1 MNTGQT
7 MLVIIAFSLLSTLT
21 LSVNSTLIRTN
32 ASGLEM
38 EATLDAVS
46 IGQSALDE
54 ILSKDFDEKT
64 TNSARAFSYN
74 DITLPQNFGPD
85 GSAEAVTGNNGT
97 DTSITGSFQSKTK
110 FDDIDDYNGY
120 TRMAWNPR
128 LGWFRV
134 QGQVEYVNE
143 DEPNT
148 VLSSTTFF
156 KRVTVTVS
164 HPNMAKDNNDQV
176 IPLVMRDISVYRRYF

>member
-7 MLVIIAFSLLSTLT
+7 TLVISAFSLLSTLS

-32 ASGLEM
+32 SSGLEM

-46 IGQSALDE
+46 VGQSALDE
-54 ILSKDFDEKT
+54 VLSKDFDEKT
-64 TNSARAFSYN
+64 IDNVRAFSYN

-85 GSAEAVTGNNGT
+85 GGAEAITGNNGI
-97 DTSITGSFQSKTK
+97 DTSGTGSFQSKTK
-110 FDDIDDYNGY
+110 FDDVDDYNGY

-134 QGQVEYVNE
+134 QVQVQYVNE
-143 DEPNT
+143 DDPNT
-148 VLSSTTFF
+148 VVSSGTFF

-164 HPNMAKDNNDQV
+164 HPNMTKDNNDQV